1 MLSPREEVYGH
12 PASRHHHKFPKI
24 NIPRAPE
31 QIIGFQRYI
40 ALSVNS
46 TPI

>member
-1 MLSPREEVYGH
+1 MLSPREEFT
-12 PASRHHHKFPKI
+12 AIRLQDTTISFQKI
-24 NIPRAPE
+24 DTQRAPE